1 MNTSLFS
8 FRTAIKGIVALSLLG
23 VAVTIGINSVKI
35 TQGNEQIQVNQLETL
50 TNMLVSQASLSAG
63 DMIVNQDQERLL
75 KLTNQL
81 ARDNLVADATIY
93 DVEGVKLAASDTAVS
108 VREILGLDTPL
119 HTARIGKQ
127 QLVEPVFHD
136 GSVIGFIR
144 VTFETGK
151 LTAFSDHYYRKSDRY
166 MYTMIALSFLAGGLI
181 ALMFRRHQYQKK
193 GENLLL
199 KKLEE

>member
-8 FRTAIKGIVALSLLG
+8 FRTVIKGIVALSLVG
-23 VAVTIGINSVKI
+23 VAITIAINSVKI

-50 TNMLVSQASLSAG
+50 TNILVSQASLSAG

-81 ARDNLVADATIY
+81 AQDDLVTDATIY

-119 HTARIGKQ
+119 QTARIGKQ

>member
-8 FRTAIKGIVALSLLG
+8 FRTVIKGIVALSLIG
-23 VAVTIGINSVKI
+23 VAITIAINSVKI

-81 ARDNLVADATIY
+81 AQDDLVTDATIY

-119 HTARIGKQ
+119 QTARIGKQ

-181 ALMFRRHQYQKK
+181 ALMFRRHQYQTK

>member
-8 FRTAIKGIVALSLLG
+8 FRTVIKGIVALSLVG
-23 VAVTIGINSVKI
+23 VAITIAINSVKI

-50 TNMLVSQASLSAG
+50 TNMLISQASLSAG

-81 ARDNLVADATIY
+81 AQDDLVTDATIY

-119 HTARIGKQ
+119 QTARIGKQ

-136 GSVIGFIR
+136 GSVTGFIR

-181 ALMFRRHQYQKK
+181 ALMFRRHQYQTK